1 MTMAP
6 NDHDDKKS
14 AWTTEA
20 TEKLMHAL
28 NRADEI
34 GGELRDFLQD
44 KMATDPRY
52 VQVRKAMAKLLG
64 REYVS
69 KDEAVAVATKV
80 AEKKAAVAATTVV
93 KTAAKGFGDPNVK
106 AQIFGKKSCPW
117 SGRAITLLEKHKVD
131 FDWVNLEEPENEAKL
146 VPLTVETNQH
156 TVPFV
161 YLRGR
166 FVGGFNALSEIER
179 LGQLEVA
186 MMTPAERE
194 SAPAHLRAV
203 EVVARPNTDETAPAE
218 E

>member
-131 FDWVNLEEPENEAKL
+131 FDWVDLEEPENEAKL

-161 YLRGR
+161 YLRG
-166 FVGGFNALSEIER
+166 SS
-179 LGQLEVA
+179 
-186 MMTPAERE
+186 
-194 SAPAHLRAV
+194 SAGSTRCRRSSASGSSRS
-203 EVVARPNTDETAPAE
+203 R
-218 E
+218 